1 MEAAAGQGGSG
12 GAAFARGGPIYVPD
26 IVGPITSVGEFKTAV
41 VQELRDLQAELST
54 AGDFDDELSV
64 DELRVFTEEEIVE
77 KALEALELMNF
88 LDDNS
93 QSFLIE
99 VAYLGSNTL
108 ILSESRAISLV
119 SSSTGGESLDSKMPH
134 GKDPLDRKV
143 LQSSKNRKKRGRLF
157 DRDTRA
163 SELESANVKSV
174 ERFARI
180 KQSQDEDKAAARL
193 HSFCGSSKPT
203 VGATSTAEA
212 TGKLRSLR
220 FIKSFPKV
228 TSSNKLLQNPV
239 SFPEVVLCVEVYD
252 NRVAGHKTQELLVL
266 GSQRLTALRDN
277 IYCSTDHLMQAS
289 GVSDPSGYFLIED
302 LFLNDLRGPGAIDY
316 SKPILEWL
324 VNQKK
329 EAKDKWEWIVSSEVK
344 KHKSLLE
351 NLTSSDLPQ
360 FKAVDMDKTCFC
372 DLRFRF
378 GSGYLYCHQGNC
390 WHLIVIRDMRL
401 VHADDE
407 QNELSYPL
415 ATYRIRTRRSKCSVC
430 NIKPSAMAT
439 VNDRWAARNPCFFCK
454 DCYYLLH
461 YSEDGSLLYD
471 NFSVYDLE
479 RIWPTAQAR
488 LLGPR

>member
-1 MEAAAGQGGSG
+1 MMEAAAGQGGSG
-12 GAAFARGGPIYVPD
+12 GAAFARGGPIYVP
-26 IVGPITSVGEFKTAV
+26 TSSDPSLAW
-41 VQELRDLQAELST
+41 DLQAELST

-77 KALEALELMNF
+77 KALEA
-88 LDDNS
+88 S
-93 QSFLIE
+93 GVQSSHPSCIICT
-99 VAYLGSNTL
+99 SN
-108 ILSESRAISLV
+108 SRAISLV

-193 HSFCGSSKPT
+193 HSFWYWKFQAYC
-203 VGATSTAEA
+203 GATSTAEA

-407 QNELSYPL
+407 QNEL
-415 ATYRIRTRRSKCSVC
+415 KCSVC

-461 YSEDGSLLYD
+461 YRRTAPFCTTISVSMTWRGSGQLPRPGSWAPD
-471 NFSVYDLE
+471 DL
-479 RIWPTAQAR
+479 
-488 LLGPR
+488 G